1 MTMVPW
7 FSVTMTMVHLSL
19 YVQRMTSP
27 LSQIVLKRVKVK
39 TKEAGNDPN
48 LRLADA
54 NTKSEIR

>member
-27 LSQIVLKRVKVK
+27 LSQIVLKRV
-39 TKEAGNDPN
+39 
-48 LRLADA
+48 
-54 NTKSEIR
+54 